1 MKAITVLATIAI
13 GIVYFGSA
21 GQTQNEHSQVSGEW
35 FDQQPIAS
43 GLPVLEEGKQIFRFD
58 TFGDEAFWTIPSSF
72 IGDRGNEIW
81 RSRRRRQPEDSTRC
95 RLESRHG
102 CPSREARRENQARP
116 SQPGQTEDNAI
127 GGGARP
133 FASAKLMRSGRSRMS
148 ITRSP
153 LTWRAARR
161 RWISSLSDLE
171 VRQES
176 RCR

>member
-1 MKAITVLATIAI
+1 
-13 GIVYFGSA
+13 
-21 GQTQNEHSQVSGEW
+21 
-35 FDQQPIAS
+35 
-43 GLPVLEEGKQIFRFD
+43 VLEEGKQIFRFD
-58 TFGDEAFWTIPSSF
+58 TFGDEAFWAIPSSF

-102 CPSREARRENQARP
+102 CPSRASRRENQARP
-116 SQPGQTEDNAI
+116 SQPGQTEDNSI

-161 RWISSLSDLE
+161 RWISSLSSWRSGRNLPVDE
-171 VRQES
+171 PKSYFRRQSES
-176 RCR
+176 RSADERAVFSTD